1 MKKLLGLVIISLLVL
16 SLAACGEA
24 QVEKDP
30 ILGAWEMPTQI
41 SILGV
46 LPADSMQAQTLDATI
61 HFEFNEDKTGRW
73 LTIFDEQYNRLVPDA
88 DVSFTYTLEG
98 DKLVLSRESG
108 QVNQFTV
115 SFADNKLVL
124 AGRVPMELERAK

>member
-1 MKKLLGLVIISLLVL
+1 MKKLISLVIISLLVL
-16 SLAACGEA
+16 GLAACGEA
-24 QVEKDP
+24 QVDKDP
-30 ILGAWEMPTQI
+30 IVGAWEMPTQVQ
-41 SILGV
+41 ILGV
-46 LPADSMQAQTLDATI
+46 SQDKPQGQTIDAITR
-61 HFEFNEDKTGRW
+61 FEFNEDKTGKW
-73 LTIFDEQYNRLVPDA
+73 LTIVDEQYAQSVPDA

-124 AGRVPMELERAK
+124 AGRATMELERAK